1 MKITLQLV
9 LCLATAVT
17 VSAQVIA
24 NPTAE
29 PAQIRIGQSS
39 KVRFFAD
46 ISNPNVVPGS
56 VNLQRM
62 GASGTNPI
70 VVATLND
77 NGTNGDEIQ
86 GDGRYS
92 VELTFNEAA
101 ATILNYTISAAIQG
115 QVVRPRSAQFSLS
128 AVNNRAPVA
137 LGGPN
142 RSIKTALPVQLDGR
156 QSYDLDGDL
165 LRFTWSL
172 SKPNGSAA
180 TLDNLNFV
188 KPSFTPDLPGTYV
201 ASLIVNDGQ
210 VDSFLSQVTI
220 VAAAS
225 NAAPTAS
232 IGGLL
237 RLPFGSGPTS
247 INTLNAS
254 ASSDPEGSAL
264 TYLWT
269 LVSKP
274 ASSTAAT
281 FSPLNTATPTLTADK
296 PGRYV
301 VRLIVND
308 GALASNP
315 VEETIIF
322 YRPNTVPI
330 VSSGAD
336 QSTAGANLISLLGSA
351 SDVDAGDSI
360 AAVSW
365 TFIAKPQGSVAT
377 ILNAASL
384 NASFTPDLNGD
395 YLIEL
400 IATDTKGF
408 LSRSRIVVRRTSPIA
423 PPSNL
428 APNVSAGSA
437 QSITLPSSVNLLAT
451 ATDDNLPNPPAALT
465 FSWTRLSGPSASVVF
480 SAPNA
485 LATTASFQVPGV
497 YVLRF
502 TASDSALSSSS
513 DVTIT
518 VNDSGPVL
526 PAISDRTIPLGST
539 FRLMLSA
546 ASTNPGAALSFSLPT
561 APSGAL
567 LNPSP
572 MIDWT
577 PTNAQLGWNTFT
589 ARVVDGQGRFDV
601 KTFRVNVTADNRP
614 PVLAPQQDASQALGS
629 AFSRTLTATDPDA
642 ANTLTFA
649 LISGPA
655 GMTING
661 ANLAW
666 TVQGPTYVPNP
677 VIVRVTDQAG
687 LSDVEKFNIT
697 PLPAA
702 APVATDDAYLVQTG
716 QTLNVNPP
724 GVLANDTNPGGG
736 AFTATKLTNPA
747 IGNLSAF
754 QPNGAFTFV
763 APASLPAAVFS
774 PTPLYTIAESTLLS
788 SNPLVA
794 DLNGDHKAETV
805 IAVSNNPLRVYTD
818 NGALLWSSNF
828 AGTPWSDCRL
838 NIVGLN
844 TAYPVALGDIDDD
857 GSMEVVGIATCD
869 RDTSQLNGRIVAF
882 QGATGAIKWMSP
894 VLAAL
899 PLPATGSTGGIDF
912 TYKAS
917 PTIARLRQGESPSVL
932 INFYE
937 GYRSRVEVDE
947 IGNPTN
953 NSPYRCLWHHPEA
966 NVPWCSGV
974 IVLNGADGTV
984 RQRMWAPRSFGQRI
998 DTHFENQGYVAPI
1011 VADLD
1016 GNGTPEIVS
1025 GATAFAADGS
1035 LLHGETGYATTDL
1048 AVANFDDTPDLEILR
1063 AERTNIGLERIT
1075 AYKMNG
1081 SILWRIVPA
1090 ETNSAGMFTIAD
1102 LDSSGRPSILINI
1115 ADTIWAYDY
1124 KGNVRWTY
1132 TLPASKLSARVRVG
1146 AFDLDGDGV
1155 MEVIVPALERLIFLD
1170 GATGT
1175 EKFVF
1180 HASSIGG
1187 ANVNSSNV
1195 SYTNP
1200 GVVIADVDNSGQ
1212 ASVLYFWTAN
1222 DLTASGRLTWLK
1234 SQGTPWKPARRIYNQ
1249 QAYFAA
1255 NVNDNG
1261 SIPALP
1267 FPAPTTN
1274 LYGGTQPRIGSLVDP
1289 RQRYRTSFT
1298 YSASANG
1305 LTSNA
1310 ATVTLDI
1317 APNNRPPVF
1326 TSVPPT
1332 RFLIN
1337 GAFSFQASATDPD
1350 PGDQITFSLKY
1361 ASYTGGTCAIGAT
1374 TGLFTCTF
1382 IQTLNDAHASFVIAA
1397 TDSFGAVAL
1406 QTLNL
1411 KGVTSSSSVPNVVG
1425 LAQAAAIAAL
1435 QAAGLNAGAITPV
1448 ASNAPAGNVV
1458 AQSPNG
1464 GSLLNGEQVA
1474 LSVSSGPAPIP
1485 VPFVTG
1491 LALTTANTTLG
1502 SAGFSSTVTRVFSNT
1517 VPANVVISQN
1527 PAAGV
1532 LRSPTAANP
1541 VALVVSSGNGLR
1553 LDLSRTLITA
1563 NQNIAVTPSA
1573 FDANG
1578 QPAALPSLTY
1588 AITPSLL
1595 PQTGAI
1601 PTVAAN
1607 VINVGATTRG
1617 AYTIT
1622 ATDTANNRSASAE
1635 FVVLPPVV
1643 AGETT
1648 HGESFAKLIQALDQI
1663 FALRPALIAAR
1674 DANNTTQMRNLLQQ
1688 MIGIWRTVDLE
1699 DLKRAYPLVAEDKF
1713 MPTAADLTALGLSAT
1728 PTDLLVNQILRD
1740 ANDDIRA
1747 FSDGLKAQGTTIA
1760 QLQAMADRF
1769 STRAARMD
1777 GLAVTEFGG
1786 VMNATEYRRYLSLRM
1801 PAFFEALM
1809 NELAPVAGLT
1819 PRKPIFP
1826 NYFLLDLSGFAET
1839 QLEFGG
1845 PRFKIPIR
1853 HESTLAE
1860 LTVTQA
1866 VNFVVEKIMDAASQ
1880 TYRNAK
1886 EFAVNAHKQAAWTAV
1901 AVATAQHLKE
1911 FTQGGDIDAVISGA
1925 SLSFRIFSEPDLPA
1939 SPAPNPAPLYAQGIV
1954 EVTTDGRDPEVTTV
1968 MMIGID
1974 TMEAGAA
1981 GVKSLYDSLK
1991 SATSYGTNPANNPLR
2006 ARNLGQIKRIT
2017 DEMYAKLKAV
2027 KNSFN
2032 QLKDV
2037 IDGSYQTPTGVL
2049 PGCIFSADPRC
2060 TQLIYDDG
2068 IRPVYRYTPPPG
2080 WGGLGGLPAAVIFI
2094 VQADTGNMYFGTPLF
2109 LPAPKRPEP
2118 AP

>member
-1 MKITLQLV
+1 MKRLITLS
-9 LCLATAVT
+9 LCLAATFALK
-17 VSAQVIA
+17 AQVVA

-29 PAQIRIGQSS
+29 PAQIRIGQTS
-39 KVRFFAD
+39 KVLFFAD

-62 GASGTNPI
+62 GAAGTNPV

-92 VELTFNEAA
+92 VELSFTETNA
-101 ATILNYTISAAIQG
+101 IVRNYTITAAIQG
-115 QVVRPRSAQFSLS
+115 QIVRPRSAQFSVA
-128 AVNNRAPVA
+128 AVTNRAPVA
-137 LGGPN
+137 LGGLN
-142 RSIKTALPVQLDGR
+142 RSVKTASPVQLDGR

-172 SKPNGSAA
+172 SKPNGSTAA
-180 TLDNLNFV
+180 LDNLNLV
-188 KPSFTPDLPGTYV
+188 KPTFTADLPGTYV
-201 ASLIVNDGQ
+201 ASLLVNDGQ
-210 VDSFLSQVTI
+210 VDSLVSQVTI
-220 VAAAS
+220 VASAS
-225 NAAPTAS
+225 NAAPTAA

-237 RLPFGSGPTS
+237 RLPFGAGANSA
-247 INTLNAS
+247 NTLNAS
-254 ASSDPEGSAL
+254 ASSDPEGSSL
-264 TYLWT
+264 TYQWT

-274 ASSTAAT
+274 ASSTAPT
-281 FSPLNTATPTLTADK
+281 FSPLNSASPTLTADK

-301 VRLIVND
+301 LRLVVND
-308 GALASNP
+308 GALTSSP
-315 VEETIIF
+315 VEETVIF
-322 YRPNTVPI
+322 YRPNTAPA
-330 VSSGAD
+330 VSGGAD
-336 QSTAGANLISLLGSA
+336 QSTAGSNLISLLGAA

-360 AAVSW
+360 ASLSW
-365 TFIAKPQGSVAT
+365 AFISKPQGSTAALQNTAT
-377 ILNAASL
+377 L
-384 NASFTPDLNGD
+384 NASLTPDVNGD

-400 IATDTKGF
+400 TATDTKGF
-408 LSRSRIVVRRTSPIA
+408 ISRSRIVVRRTSPIS

-428 APNVSAGSA
+428 APTVSAGSP
-437 QSITLPSSVNLLAT
+437 QTTTLPSLVNLLAT

-465 FSWTRLSGPSASVVF
+465 YSWTRVSGPSASVVF

-502 TASDSALSSSS
+502 TASDSLLSASS

-518 VNDSGPVL
+518 VNDTGPVL
-526 PAISDRTIPLGST
+526 PAISDRTIPIGST

-546 ASTNPGAALSFSLPT
+546 ASTNPGAALTFSLPT

-577 PTNAQLGWNTFT
+577 PTNGQIGLNTFT
-589 ARVVDGQGRFDV
+589 ARVIDGQGRSDT
-601 KTFRVNVTADNRP
+601 KTFRVTVTSDNRP
-614 PVLAPQQDASQALGS
+614 PVLAAQQDASQALGS
-629 AFSRTLTATDPDA
+629 AFSRNLTATDPDD
-642 ANTLTFA
+642 ANTLTYA
-649 LISGPA
+649 LVSGPA

-702 APVATDDAYLVQTG
+702 APVATGDAYLVEIG
-716 QTLNVNPP
+716 ETLNISPP
-724 GVLANDTNPGGG
+724 GVLANDINTAGGTL
-736 AFTATKLTNPA
+736 TATKLTNPA
-747 IGNLSAF
+747 IGNLSSF
-754 QPNGAFTFV
+754 QSNGAFTFV
-763 APASLPAAVFS
+763 APPALPGAVFA
-774 PTPLYTIAESTLLS
+774 PTPLYTITESSVFS
-788 SNPLVA
+788 SNPIVG
-794 DLNGDHKAETV
+794 DLNGDNKPETIV
-805 IAVSNNPLRVYTD
+805 TMSNNPLRVFTD

-838 NIVGLN
+838 HIVGVN
-844 TAYPVALGDIDDD
+844 PIYPVALGDIDDD
-857 GSMEVVGIATCD
+857 GTMEVVGIATCD
-869 RDTSQLNGRIVAF
+869 RDSSQLNGRIVAF

-899 PLPATGSTGGIDF
+899 PLPATGSTGAIDF
-912 TYKAS
+912 TIKVS
-917 PTIARLRQGESPSVL
+917 PTIARLRQGESPSIL

-937 GYRSRVEVDE
+937 SFRSFVEVDS

-974 IVLNGADGTV
+974 IVLNGVDGTV
-984 RQRMWAPRSFGQRI
+984 RQRMWAPRSFGTRV
-998 DTHFENQGYVAPI
+998 DTHFENSGYVAPI

-1025 GATAFAADGS
+1025 GATAFAADGN
-1035 LLHGETGYATTDL
+1035 LLHGETGYATTDV
-1048 AVANFDDTPDLEILR
+1048 AVANFDDAPDLEIIR
-1063 AERTNIGLERIT
+1063 AERTNNVLERI
-1075 AYKMNG
+1075 AVYKMNG
-1081 SILWRIVPA
+1081 TILWRIVPPEA
-1090 ETNSAGMFTIAD
+1090 NNAGMFTIAD

-1115 ADTIWAYDY
+1115 GDTVWAYDY
-1124 KGNVRWTY
+1124 KGNVRWSY
-1132 TLPASKLSARVRVG
+1132 TLPAGKLFARVRVG

-1155 MEVIVPALERLIFLD
+1155 MEVIVPALERMIFLD
-1170 GATGT
+1170 GATGN

-1180 HASSIGG
+1180 NASTIGG
-1187 ANVNSSNV
+1187 ANVNSGNV
-1195 SYTNP
+1195 NYTSP

-1212 ASVLYFWTAN
+1212 ASVLYNWTAN
-1222 DLTASGRLTWLK
+1222 DLQASGRLTWLK
-1234 SQGTPWKPARRIYNQ
+1234 NQGTPWKPARRIFNQ
-1249 QAYFAA
+1249 QAYLAS

-1267 FPAPTTN
+1267 FPAPVSN
-1274 LYGGTQPRIGSLVDP
+1274 LYGGSQPRIGSVVDP

-1305 LTSNA
+1305 LASNA

-1332 RFLIN
+1332 RYLVN

-1350 PGDQITFSLKY
+1350 PGDQITFSLKHV
-1361 ASYTGGTCAIGAT
+1361 SYTGGTCTIGAT
-1374 TGLFTCTF
+1374 TGLFTCTI
-1382 IQTLNDAHASFVIAA
+1382 IQNWYDSNASFVIAA
-1397 TDSFGAVAL
+1397 TDNFGAVAL

-1425 LAQAAAIAAL
+1425 LAQATAIAAL
-1435 QAAGLNAGAITPV
+1435 QSAGLNSGAIAQV
-1448 ASNAPAGNVV
+1448 ASSAPAGNVV
-1458 AQSPNG
+1458 AQNPNG

-1502 SAGFSSTVTRVFSNT
+1502 ASGFSSTVTRVFSNT
-1517 VPANVVISQN
+1517 VPANVVISQD

-1532 LRSPTAANP
+1532 MRSPTAANP

-1553 LDLSRTLITA
+1553 LELSRTLITA
-1563 NQNIAVTPSA
+1563 NQNIAVTPAA

-1578 QPAALPSLTY
+1578 QPAALPSLSY

-1595 PQTGAI
+1595 PQTGTL
-1601 PTVAAN
+1601 PSFAAN
-1607 VINVGATTRG
+1607 TISAGSTTRG

-1622 ATDTANNRSASAE
+1622 ATDALNNRSASAE

-1648 HGESFAKLIQALDQI
+1648 HGESFAKMIQALDQI

-1713 MPTAADLTALGLSAT
+1713 MPTADDLVALGLSPT
-1728 PTDLLVNQILRD
+1728 PTDLLVHQILRD

-1747 FSDGLKAQGTTIA
+1747 FSDGLKAQGTTLA

-1819 PRKPIFP
+1819 PRKPVFP
-1826 NYFLLDLSGFAET
+1826 NYFQLDLTGFAET
-1839 QLEFGG
+1839 QLESGG
-1845 PRFKIPIR
+1845 PRFKIPLR

-1860 LTVTQA
+1860 LAVTQA
-1866 VNFVVEKIMDAASQ
+1866 VNFVVEKIMDGASQ

-1886 EFAVNAHKQAAWTAV
+1886 EFAVNAYKQAAWTAV

-1968 MMIGID
+1968 MMIGLD
-1974 TMEAGAA
+1974 TIEAGAT

-1991 SATSYGTNPANNPLR
+1991 SATSYATNPSNNPLR

-2027 KNSFN
+2027 KNSFD

-2049 PGCIFSADPRC
+2049 AGCIFSADPRC

-2068 IRPVYRYTPPPG
+2068 IRPVYRYSPPPG

-2094 VQADTGNMYFGTPLF
+2094 VQSDTGNMYFGTPLF